1 MSRILILDFGSQ
13 FTQLIARR
21 VREAHV
27 YSEVH
32 LPARGIDFIRDF
44 DPKGII
50 LSGGPSS
57 VFDTDAPSVD
67 SRLLDLG
74 IPVLGICYGMQL
86 LAQLAGGEVEPSN
99 EREYGRAEIEV
110 RASSPLFAGFAP
122 GTKLTVWASHSDRIP
137 RAPPGFRVTASSANA
152 PVAAFVHESKPLYGL
167 LFHPEV
173 AHTPRGGE
181 IIDNF
186 LFEVCQCTPDWT
198 PGHFIAHEVERI
210 HTLVG
215 EQRAICA
222 LSGGVDSAVAAVL
235 VHRAIADRLTC
246 LFVDH
251 GLLRRG
257 EREQVER
264 TFRTLLGVDL
274 RTIDASARF
283 LSALD
288 GVTDPEEKR
297 RRIGH
302 TFIDVF
308 EDAARHVADDVGF
321 LVQGTLYPD
330 VIESRSPT
338 GGPSVTIK
346 THHNVGGLRPDLPWV
361 LVEPLRD
368 LFKDE
373 VRQVGREL
381 GLPEEVVGRHP
392 FPGPGLAIRVLGAVT
407 PERLE
412 LLRRVDAIYI
422 DEIRAAGL
430 YDQIWQAFAVL
441 LPIRSVGVMGDGRTY
456 DHVVALRAVTSRDG
470 MTADWFPFPPEVL
483 GTISSRIINEV
494 RGVNRVTYDI
504 SSKPPA
510 TIEWE

>member
-1 MSRILILDFGSQ
+1 MSRILILDFGTQ

-222 LSGGVDSAVAAVL
+222 LSGASTRRLRRCSSTARLRTGSPACSWTTGCSAAVSGSRL
-235 VHRAIADRLTC
+235 SGRFARSWALISGRSMRA
-246 LFVDH
+246 
-251 GLLRRG
+251 RG
-257 EREQVER
+257 SCQ
-264 TFRTLLGVDL
+264 
-274 RTIDASARF
+274 
-283 LSALD
+283 
-288 GVTDPEEKR
+288 
-297 RRIGH
+297 
-302 TFIDVF
+302 
-308 EDAARHVADDVGF
+308 
-321 LVQGTLYPD
+321 
-330 VIESRSPT
+330 
-338 GGPSVTIK
+338 
-346 THHNVGGLRPDLPWV
+346 PWMV
-361 LVEPLRD
+361 
-368 LFKDE
+368 
-373 VRQVGREL
+373 
-381 GLPEEVVGRHP
+381 
-392 FPGPGLAIRVLGAVT
+392 
-407 PERLE
+407 
-412 LLRRVDAIYI
+412 
-422 DEIRAAGL
+422 
-430 YDQIWQAFAVL
+430 
-441 LPIRSVGVMGDGRTY
+441 
-456 DHVVALRAVTSRDG
+456 
-470 MTADWFPFPPEVL
+470 
-483 GTISSRIINEV
+483 
-494 RGVNRVTYDI
+494 
-504 SSKPPA
+504 
-510 TIEWE
+510 